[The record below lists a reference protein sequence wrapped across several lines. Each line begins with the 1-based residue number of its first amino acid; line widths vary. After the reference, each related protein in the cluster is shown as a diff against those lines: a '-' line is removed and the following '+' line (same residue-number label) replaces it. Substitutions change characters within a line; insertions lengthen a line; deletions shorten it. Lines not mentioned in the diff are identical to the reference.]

1 MKKILLIPIIFFII
15 LISCKTSIDKYKVKA
30 YKAMDFNAYDSNG
43 RRISLEKFKGKFIF
57 LDFWA
62 TWCGPCRI
70 ELPNLL
76 KLNNNITKKDLVII
90 SISLDK
96 DESNVRKF
104 IKDMDMNWI
113 HIVDYST
120 ASEIANLYSISAI
133 PTNYLI
139 DREGRIIAKNI
150 RGISTTAIIKKFI
163 KEH

>member
-1 MKKILLIPIIFFII
+1 MKIRLFILITFLILLI
-15 LISCKTSIDKYKVKA
+15 SCNTSIDKYKVKP
-30 YKAMDFNAYDSNG
+30 YKAMDFTAYDSNG

-62 TWCGPCRI
+62 TWCAPCRI

-76 KLNNNITKKDLVII
+76 KLNENISKKDLIII

-96 DESNVRKF
+96 DENKVRDF

-113 HIVDYST
+113 HIIDYST
-120 ASEIANLYSISAI
+120 ASKIANLYSVSVI

-163 KEH
+163 KEF